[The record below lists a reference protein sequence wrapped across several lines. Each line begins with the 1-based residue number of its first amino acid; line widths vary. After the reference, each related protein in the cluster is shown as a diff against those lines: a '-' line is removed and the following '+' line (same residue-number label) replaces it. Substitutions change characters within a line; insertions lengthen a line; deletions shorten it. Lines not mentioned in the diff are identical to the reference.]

1 MVLSLTTDIIS
12 IASFLTVI
20 EAPVE
25 VASASFSLACSITR
39 GIVKNC

>member
-1 MVLSLTTDIIS
+1 MVLSLTTGSIS

-25 VASASFSLACSITR
+25 MASASFSLACSITK
-39 GIVKNC
+39 GTVKNC